1 VLDLKALDLSVLDS
15 LKELKSEREAI
26 ESRLQKM
33 EERKHEVAPPIYL
46 RVRSDYESQKQEL
59 LAQETPLRHRAS
71 QIYADVRKH
80 LDGVEKRF
88 DDAQLELQEI
98 EFRNSL
104 GEYEE
109 VQFNERKNAVK
120 ASLESQDFAKAEA
133 ETMRARFIDAFGS
146 EAALELAT
154 PTGLN
159 TVHATELPP
168 SPVVAKAAMPAPP
181 PIPFDELP
189 PLPNKPMSMAPV
201 AIAPAP
207 PTPVPPTSVSPPA
220 SPTPPLPAAAS
231 PPKRGNPDATMMFRP
246 GKLVP
251 ANPEAGAQTAT
262 LSLKPVSIGTDAS
275 CDIRVQG
282 LDVLTKHVEISLSRT
297 GFVAKAL
304 GPAVLLINGVQ
315 TVDQLLKDGDALQ
328 VGAARFT
335 FKSA

>member
-1 VLDLKALDLSVLDS
+1 MLDLKALDLTVLDS
-15 LKELKSEREAI
+15 LKELKAEREAI
-26 ESRLQKM
+26 EARLQKM

-59 LAQETPLRHRAS
+59 VAQETPLRQRAS
-71 QIYADVRKH
+71 QLYADVRKH

-98 EFRNSL
+98 EFRHSL
-104 GEYEE
+104 GEYTE
-109 VQFNERKNAVK
+109 VEFNERKNSVK

-133 ETMRARFIDAFGS
+133 ETVRTRFVEAFGS

-154 PTGLN
+154 PNGLA
-159 TVHATELPP
+159 VPP
-168 SPVVAKAAMPAPP
+168 PVVAAPVPAVAKVVAPAPP

-189 PLPNKPMSMAPV
+189 PLPNKPMHMAPV

-207 PTPVPPTSVSPPA
+207 PTPVPPPAIPASIPAAPA
-220 SPTPPLPAAAS
+220 SPPAS

-262 LSLKPVSIGTDAS
+262 LSLKPVAIGTDAS

-282 LDVLTKHVEISLSRT
+282 ADVMTKHVEISLSRT
-297 GFVAKAL
+297 GFVAKAM
-304 GPAVLLINGVQ
+304 GPAVMLINGVQ
-315 TVDQLLKDGDALQ
+315 VGDQLLKDGDTLQ